1 MINSLS
7 LFYHIIE
14 IAFYSKTYILH
25 MTGENVI
32 RLLEEKENQARI
44 LEEEKEKRK
53 FDRIKKRE
61 EKERVTEEK
70 RLMTEEKKKERERKR
85 LEKENEKRQKQATK
99 GQRKREN
106 ERGENTQVFH
116 GAQQQTVYVCHVKE
130 PMQLT
135 ARCGTGA
142 AFVSSTSTKRAP

>member
-14 IAFYSKTYILH
+14 IAFYSKTHILH

-53 FDRIKKRE
+53 FDRIKK
-61 EKERVTEEK
+61 
-70 RLMTEEKKKERERKR
+70 EKKRSE
-85 LEKENEKRQKQATK
+85 
-99 GQRKREN
+99 
-106 ERGENTQVFH
+106 
-116 GAQQQTVYVCHVKE
+116 
-130 PMQLT
+130 
-135 ARCGTGA
+135 
-142 AFVSSTSTKRAP
+142 